1 MDDTLVAALA
11 KSLDEPFDDVL
22 EDIGTLWV

>member
-22 EDIGTLWV
+22 EDIGTL